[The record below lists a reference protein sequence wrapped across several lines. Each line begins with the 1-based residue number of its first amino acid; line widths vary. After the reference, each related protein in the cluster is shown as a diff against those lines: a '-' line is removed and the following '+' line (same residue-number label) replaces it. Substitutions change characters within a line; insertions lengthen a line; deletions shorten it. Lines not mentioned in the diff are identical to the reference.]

1 MPNTS
6 RLCSAHPTLRTID
19 MFHFRAPSHIGDRL
33 VLKTIVNNAFKNR
46 MGKDATRRLTLG
58 RKPDW
63 TGRISCKQ
71 TEVPLSVPW
80 DISNQVRQS
89 THTYTHT
96 YTEES
101 KPLNFSDVPQLQQC
115 VCTEN
120 NGCSKQLDV
129 EL

>member
-80 DISNQVRQS
+80 DISNQMYLSYNNVSALKIMAAQS
-89 THTYTHT
+89 NWMLSS
-96 YTEES
+96 E
-101 KPLNFSDVPQLQQC
+101 KNKDFLWPA
-115 VCTEN
+115 EN
-120 NGCSKQLDV
+120 AQS
-129 EL
+129 